1 MLKRL
6 LGLKAW
12 VALTAIF
19 LLLIVMFS
27 LSGKFTEIATGNDD
41 IMRLV
46 QIRDV
51 LAGQSWYDHMQ
62 YRMGPEGGTAM
73 HWSRIIDAPII
84 GLTLFF
90 DLFLPRET
98 AESFAIFLWPILTGM
113 ALIVALDLW
122 RKDNPREDLRPFVWG
137 FGCAILLILFVTFY
151 MFHPGRIDHHN
162 VQMGA
167 LILAFVALSDPN
179 FKARRF
185 ALAGI
190 MTGLSLAIGTEALL
204 FLGVNCAFVALL
216 WAFKGQ
222 AVARAVR
229 MFGAGFGLT
238 AVIGFLID
246 TAPNAYGVISCDAL
260 NINYLVLALCG
271 GLGLAILTYISKLD
285 NRVRRFVGLVG
296 LGVIVFAVL
305 LLMSPSCLTNPLGEL
320 PQTAQTFWLDNVEEA
335 QPLWSKRGL
344 TNGVFIYFIGFI
356 SFAGIISLLRYKR
369 QGFTAG
375 HIYQLALTAVIVLMI
390 TYQIRYFVFGVVIGT
405 FLLIPWAA
413 EQFVE
418 GKAKS
423 KDSVAYIFALAL
435 SCVSF
440 WHVPSVIMMHFNP
453 DEDKT
458 VVASSN
464 VGVDGVENSDSEEET
479 DICFPDVLED
489 YLNGRAPTTILAEP
503 NLTSPIL
510 LLTDHRAL
518 NGNYHRNGV
527 GIDMAVRVFL
537 STPHEAALTMA
548 KHNMDL
554 VIYCDDRSAY
564 KVYAADGEGN
574 FTDHLIANDLP
585 AAFVKVNQASD
596 DHVSVWRLK

>member
-19 LLLIVMFS
+19 LLLIVMFA
-27 LSGKFTEIATGNDD
+27 LSGQYTEIGTDNDD
-41 IMRLV
+41 VMRLV

-84 GLTLFF
+84 GLILFF

-122 RKDNPREDLRPFVWG
+122 RKDNPREDLRPFIWG
-137 FGCAILLILFVTFY
+137 FGCVILLVLFVTFY

-167 LILAFVALSDPN
+167 LILAFVSLSDPS

-222 AVARAVR
+222 EVARAVR

-246 TAPNAYGVISCDAL
+246 TAPSAYGTISCDAL

-271 GLGLAILTYISKLD
+271 GLGLSALTYISKLD
-285 NRVRRFVGLVG
+285 EALRRFVGLGV
-296 LGVIVFAVL
+296 LGGIVLVVL
-305 LLMSPSCLTNPLGEL
+305 LLMSPSCLTNPLGDL

-335 QPLWSKRGL
+335 QPLLSKRGL
-344 TNGVFIYFIGFI
+344 KNGIFIYFIGFI
-356 SFAGIISLLRYKR
+356 SFAGIVSLLRYKR

-375 HIYQLALTAVIVLMI
+375 HIYQLALTAVIILMI
-390 TYQIRYFVFGVVIGT
+390 TYQLRYFVFGVVIGT

-413 EQFVE
+413 EQFVD

-440 WHVPSVIMMHFNP
+440 WHVPAVTLALLSP
-453 DEDKT
+453 DEDKE
-458 VVASSN
+458 VVASN
-464 VGVDGVENSDSEEET
+464 NIGEDGIKNSESEDET
-479 DICFPDVLED
+479 DICFPDILET
-489 YLNGRAPTTILAEP
+489 YLKGRTPTTILAEP

-510 LLTDHRAL
+510 MKTHHRAL
-518 NGNYHRNGV
+518 NGNYHRNGI
-527 GIDMAVRVFL
+527 GIDMAVKAFL
-537 STPHEAALTMA
+537 STPQEAALTMGEQ
-548 KHNMDL
+548 NMGF

-574 FTDHLIANDLP
+574 LADRLMADDLP
-585 AAFVKVNQASD
+585 APFVKVNEASD
-596 DHVSVWRLK
+596 DHVTIWRLK